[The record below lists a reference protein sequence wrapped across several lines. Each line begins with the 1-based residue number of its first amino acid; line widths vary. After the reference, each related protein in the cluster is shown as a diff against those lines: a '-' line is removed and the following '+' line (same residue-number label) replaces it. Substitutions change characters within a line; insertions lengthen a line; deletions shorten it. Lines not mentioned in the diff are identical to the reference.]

1 MFIIAQTVIS
11 TVNIEVYTKIV
22 ESEVCLFCII
32 KLKDRFMFNKRV
44 NQTKYKTLLI
54 QRKLNPKTIV

>member
-22 ESEVCLFCII
+22 ESEACLFCII